1 MSSVPKETRNLR
13 SERFSDMGRARR
25 RWVVELSDKSNC
37 DDDEDD
43 ESGSGGVLGG
53 VNATED

>member
-1 MSSVPKETRNLR
+1 
-13 SERFSDMGRARR
+13 MGRARR